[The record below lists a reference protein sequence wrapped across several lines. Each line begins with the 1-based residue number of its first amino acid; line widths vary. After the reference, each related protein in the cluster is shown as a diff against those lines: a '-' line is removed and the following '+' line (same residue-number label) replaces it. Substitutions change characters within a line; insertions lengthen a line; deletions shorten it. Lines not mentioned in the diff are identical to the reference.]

1 MTNSHTYTTDC
12 MVAGVSTCD
21 PDVVNE
27 NLEYLKEEAD
37 KIPTIQSNISNLQT
51 SVGNMQQTPVNVLA
65 SSGTI
70 NLSDNSVNRIT
81 PSGTV
86 TFSLP
91 AISDHTKFHQILV
104 QIALNDT
111 YTINLG
117 ATYYFNK
124 ALPDFSETG
133 YYNLIYEHDG
143 TRWVCGSIVK
153 GESS

>member
-1 MTNSHTYTTDC
+1 MPNSHTYTTDC
-12 MVAGVSTCD
+12 MISGVSTCD

-27 NLEYLKEEAD
+27 NIEYLKEEAD
-37 KIPTIQSNISNLQT
+37 KLPGIQTNISNLQT
-51 SVGNMQQTPVNVLA
+51 AVGNLQTTPVNVLS

-91 AISDHTKFHQILV
+91 TITDHTKFHQILI
-104 QIALNDT
+104 QIVLNDT

-117 ATYYFNK
+117 TTYYFNK
-124 ALPDFSETG
+124 AVPDFSTTG

-153 GESS
+153 GEAS